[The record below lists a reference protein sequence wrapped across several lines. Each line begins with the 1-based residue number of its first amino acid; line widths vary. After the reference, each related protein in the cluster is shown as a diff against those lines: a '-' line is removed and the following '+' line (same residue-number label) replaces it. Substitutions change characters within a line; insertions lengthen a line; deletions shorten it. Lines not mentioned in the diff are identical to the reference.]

1 MRLNL
6 LRPASSVGIGLGAA
20 VFVTLGAPGGA
31 RADDFQLKPGW
42 EVAFAID
49 AAVGTGSLV
58 SIAGNAVTL
67 ARGTPQKGWIVS
79 GYTLGIIN
87 TVLCPML
94 AIYGTDPSPTLGLS
108 LGKDGKV
115 STVLWDSP
123 AFNAGIGSGMSVAAV
138 NDVEY
143 SDDALKDAVKAAK
156 TDKAPIRLLLKE
168 FNRYRTVSIDYHGGL
183 RYPALER
190 IQGKPDYLTP
200 ILTARK

>member
-108 LGKDGKV
+108 LGAVHGVIGVTNLTLAIINGVRYARLSPEARALAAARPQLNVAPLASRDASGG
-115 STVLWDSP
+115 TVL
-123 AFNAGIGSGMSVAAV
+123 GAA
-138 NDVEY
+138 
-143 SDDALKDAVKAAK
+143 L
-156 TDKAPIRLLLKE
+156 
-168 FNRYRTVSIDYHGGL
+168 SI
-183 RYPALER
+183 
-190 IQGKPDYLTP
+190 
-200 ILTARK
+200 ARF